1 MIENTLV
8 LSTAHITLQTND
20 LLNQMKPVDLQQD
33 LHDEEEKMP
42 FRFIANHH
50 YGFIIFL
57 SDYAKEQEFMQRLLE
72 RSVDLGMVID
82 YAIKKNCTMI
92 NLDRDAEETSDLP
105 TYKW

>member
-20 LLNQMKPVDLQQD
+20 LLNQMKPDDFEKD

-42 FRFIANHH
+42 FRFVPHH
-50 YGFIIFL
+50 YGYIIFL
-57 SDYAKEQEFMQRLLE
+57 SDSAKTEEFMQRVLE

-82 YAIKKNCTMI
+82 YAVKKECTMI
-92 NLDRDAEETSDLP
+92 NFDRDADTTSDLP